1 MLKLVLELK
10 AEMRHM
16 SSELREVKE
25 QLKDVCSASLLN
37 TDENDTEGSL
47 RIPLSEFSDVEAL
60 EEELSHDQRIKRQL
74 VLYLST

>member
-25 QLKDVCSASLLN
+25 QLKDVRSASLLN